1 MHISEGSTIVVMGY
15 NAQGEGEQEADDMV
29 QAITNADLS
38 QVTGMTVLHSSVEVQ
53 FYEIVDEEEEE
64 EKCP

>member
-53 FYEIVDEEEEE
+53 FE
-64 EKCP
+64 